1 MTRKFLTSSLCLALL
16 SSPLLA
22 ATEGGETSAKNSA
35 AVVKT
40 AQRPDAT
47 PQNQTST
54 STTSTTRP
62 TSSTSRSYAR
72 ETHRRHPGVSRNE
85 AIFMG
90 AVAGTS
96 MGIGAIAG
104 GGVGLAIGAIV
115 GGWGAYASHRL
126 WHYFNK

>member
-1 MTRKFLTSSLCLALL
+1 MMRKTLTSVLCLALL
-16 SSPLLA
+16 STPLLA
-22 ATEGGETSAKNSA
+22 ATDTGETSAKNAA

-40 AQRPDAT
+40 SQRPGAT
-47 PQNQTST
+47 PQDQT
-54 STTSTTRP
+54 TTSTTRP
-62 TSSTSRSYAR
+62 TSSSRSYAR
-72 ETHRRHPGVSRNE
+72 ETHRRRSGVSRNE
-85 AIFMG
+85 AVFMG

-126 WHYFNK
+126 WRYFNK

>member
-1 MTRKFLTSSLCLALL
+1 MTRKFLTSVLCSALL
-16 SSPLLA
+16 SAPLLA
-22 ATEGGETSAKNSA
+22 ATDAAEASAKNA
-35 AVVKT
+35 ATVVKT
-40 AQRPDAT
+40 AQRPTAT
-47 PQNQTST
+47 PQDQAATN
-54 STTSTTRP
+54 TTRP
-62 TSSTSRSYAR
+62 TSSSRAYAR
-72 ETHRRHPGVSRNE
+72 ETHRRHSGVSRNE